1 MGNVVEERK
10 AVLGNW
16 KANRILYFCTFA
28 FVVFT
33 VVIVVVAVVAVVG
46 VVADIARAV
55 CIYVVQQMMCRPIRQ
70 AIKMKLRPRGH

>member
-33 VVIVVVAVVAVVG
+33 VVIVVVVG